1 MSWRVD
7 GSDGEDSH
15 SVQELAIW
23 GLKILWIDNDNYIYS
38 DMTWM
43 WYNSQENTLQLNLIL
58 FDSIVESL
66 KFSHTGWILVFELE
80 ILHQQVYIIWIKS
93 RL

>member
-1 MSWRVD
+1 
-7 GSDGEDSH
+7 
-15 SVQELAIW
+15 
-23 GLKILWIDNDNYIYS
+23 
-38 DMTWM
+38 MTWM